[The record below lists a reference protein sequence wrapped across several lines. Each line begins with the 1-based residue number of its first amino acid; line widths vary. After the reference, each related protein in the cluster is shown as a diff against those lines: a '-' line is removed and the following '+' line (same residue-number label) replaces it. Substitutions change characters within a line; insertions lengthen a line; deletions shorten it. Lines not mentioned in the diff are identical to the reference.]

1 MKQWALLFL
10 RDNASTFE
18 QSERKEK
25 LNEWRKKQ
33 GFGQKMSE
41 KDICV
46 GDFRYA
52 GNPPGMNFR
61 NFQFNGFLS
70 KIEDTI
76 HVEGHIFSGGVT

>member
-52 GNPPGMNFR
+52 GNPPGWTSAI
-61 NFQFNGFLS
+61 FNSMVFYP
-70 KIEDTI
+70 K
-76 HVEGHIFSGGVT
+76 

>member
-18 QSERKEK
+18 QSERNEK

-33 GFGQKMSE
+33 GFGQEMSE
-41 KDICV
+41 KDIRV

-52 GNPPGMNFR
+52 GNPPGTGTSAI
-61 NFQFNGFLS
+61 FNSMVFYP
-70 KIEDTI
+70 K
-76 HVEGHIFSGGVT
+76 